1 MLARRPFAAPPG
13 GTTRPTDRS
22 VLVRHEDTQQE
33 DDGHEHGVARRV
45 RFTTGA
51 ASGSRAVTR
60 PSESMRG
67 PSESPAPRPVRWLA
81 GVARAG
87 RTTLIHSG
95 ELALLLRD
103 IGVALISLRVA
114 PRSIVRQMYV
124 MGVESL
130 PIVILTA
137 VLAGIVTSQQGGYQ
151 FTGAIPL
158 YVLGSIV
165 AESVV
170 LEMGPVLTAIVLVG
184 RVGARITA
192 ELGTMKVSEQI
203 DAFYS
208 VGLDPIPI
216 LAAPRVVAG
225 IVVVPV
231 LVGIANLVGILAG
244 MISAQITVGL
254 GPSSFL
260 YGARLYWNSWDLLY
274 SLTKALVFGFTIP
287 VIAIHMGLRTEGG
300 AEGVGKTTTQAV
312 MFMTLAVLIMD
323 ALFPPLLLD

>member
-1 MLARRPFAAPPG
+1 MGCARGRMLRVPG
-13 GTTRPTDRS
+13 GTSWRTGWRA
-22 VLVRHEDTQQE
+22 LVPQQVTQGENGRHE
-33 DDGHEHGVARRV
+33 EHRAIRRNWFGACAARG
-45 RFTTGA
+45 FP
-51 ASGSRAVTR
+51 AVTGR
-60 PSESMRG
+60 SEAPSRVERG
-67 PSESPAPRPVRWLA
+67 LA
-81 GVARAG
+81 QVARAG
-87 RTTLIHSG
+87 RTVLQHSG
-95 ELALLLRD
+95 EIAILLRD
-103 IGVALISLRVA
+103 IVAALVGLRVSLR
-114 PRSIVRQMYV
+114 SILRQMYV
-124 MGVESL
+124 MGVQSI
-130 PIVILTA
+130 PIVVLTA

-208 VGLDPIPI
+208 VGRDPVSI

-225 IVVVPV
+225 IIVVPI
-231 LVGIANLVGILAG
+231 LVAIANLVGILAG
-244 MISAQITVGL
+244 MVSAQLTVGL
-254 GPSSFL
+254 GPNSFL
-260 YGARLYWNSWDLLY
+260 YGARLYWQSWDLFY

-287 VIAIHMGLRTEGG
+287 VVAIHMGLRTEGG